1 MSNLELGRGIHFGMS
16 GQQCQ
21 IVPRAQERVG
31 LANSVTNTVEGGK
44 PSGLK
49 SKWKMR

>member
-21 IVPRAQERVG
+21 IVLQAQERVG
-31 LANSVTNTVEGGK
+31 LANSVILFEDKHGRG
-44 PSGLK
+44 
-49 SKWKMR
+49 WKA